1 MPRRL
6 FILCENHEK
15 GLEEVRNLCLFAQKH
30 RIIIDFPV
38 DPGWDFY
45 KILEESIEKSDAL
58 VVIVSEELI
67 GATWSNH
74 CLHYANTLKDNRFSP
89 RPRILGLRINNVNLP
104 RCSEHIEMEWIN
116 EPEDFKL
123 ILDDLPQT
131 Y

>member
-6 FILCENHEK
+6 FILCEKYEK
-15 GLEEVRNLCLFAQKH
+15 ELEEVHNLCIFAKKH
-30 RIIIDFPV
+30 SILIEFPV

-45 KILEESIEKSDAL
+45 KLLEESIEKSDAM

-74 CLHYANTLKDNRFSP
+74 CLHYANTLKCSRFSP
-89 RPRILGLRINNVNLP
+89 RPRIFGLRINNVDLP
-104 RCSEHIEMEWIN
+104 RCSEQIEIEWIN
-116 EPEDFKL
+116 KPEDFKL
-123 ILDDLPQT
+123 ILDDLSQK